1 MKLAWLKFFRIV
13 NIPTVPGDV
22 LAGASIAWSCLG
34 PTACN
39 TLARPFYAAAASIA
53 IYLFGMADNDI
64 VGAPTDG
71 PTRPIPAGALTL
83 TAAKIA
89 RTLCLAS
96 VLIIGA
102 LANLSPEWW
111 LTMALLTAAIL
122 TYNRTKLSLLMGL
135 CRGLNFLSGITTIIP
150 FLSGGLPPLP
160 DLTLM
165 LALFLLWTL
174 FITFV
179 TKYSEGEHLDPRR
192 KQIVGILIGALIY
205 LQLIVLVLFPVRP
218 FLITGAAL
226 LLALRLMKKL
236 LPEVSPT

>member
-1 MKLAWLKFFRIV
+1 MKFAWLKFFRIV

-22 LAGASIAWSCLG
+22 LAGASVAWTCLG
-34 PTACN
+34 PTACS
-39 TLARPFYAAAASIA
+39 TLARPFYAALASIA

-64 VGAPTDG
+64 VGAPTDDAS
-71 PTRPIPAGALTL
+71 RPIPAGALTL

-102 LANLSPEWW
+102 LANLPSEWW
-111 LTMALLTAAIL
+111 ITIALLTAAIIS
-122 TYNRTKLSLLMGL
+122 YNRTKLALLMGL
-135 CRGLNFLSGITTIIP
+135 CRGLNFLSGIAVVVP
-150 FLSGGLPPLP
+150 FLSGGLPPKA
-160 DLTLM
+160 DLIWMT
-165 LALFLLWTL
+165 ALFLLWTL

-205 LQLIVLVLFPVRP
+205 LQLIVLVLFPVRS

-226 LLALRLMKKL
+226 LIALRLMKKS

>member
-1 MKLAWLKFFRIV
+1 MKFAWLKFFRIV

-22 LAGASIAWSCLG
+22 LAGASVAWTCLG
-34 PTACN
+34 PTACS
-39 TLARPFYAAAASIA
+39 TLARPFYAALASIA

-64 VGAPTDG
+64 VGAPTDDAS
-71 PTRPIPAGALTL
+71 RPIPAGALTL

-102 LANLSPEWW
+102 LANLPSEWW
-111 LTMALLTAAIL
+111 ITIALLTAAIIS
-122 TYNRTKLSLLMGL
+122 YNRTKFALLMGL
-135 CRGLNFLSGITTIIP
+135 CRGLNFLSGIAVVVP
-150 FLSGGLPPLP
+150 FLSGGLPPKA
-160 DLTLM
+160 DLIWMT
-165 LALFLLWTL
+165 ALFLLWTL

-179 TKYSEGEHLDPRR
+179 TKYSEGEHLNPRR

-226 LLALRLMKKL
+226 LIALRLMKKS